1 MDDSDERPWWLSR
14 DGDAGGPGETSDA
27 ADHES
32 NAQDRSAGSTPGS
45 TQGWDLTSMLGML
58 GSLAGQW
65 WESSG
70 AGAHAGH
77 DDPADHPDCVICMGL
92 TRLSASTA
100 PEPVVLPAVRWLP
113 IRRP

>member
-14 DGDAGGPGETSDA
+14 SGDAGGPGETSDA

-32 NAQDRSAGSTPGS
+32 NAQDGSAGSTQGS

-77 DDPADHPDCVICMGL
+77 DDPADHPECVICMGL
-92 TRLSASTA
+92 SRLSASTA
-100 PEPVVLPAVRWLP
+100 SEPVVLPAVRWLP

>member
-14 DGDAGGPGETSDA
+14 DGEAGRPGETGDA
-27 ADHES
+27 AGQES

-45 TQGWDLTSMLGML
+45 TQGWNLTSMLGML

-77 DDPADHPDCVICMGL
+77 DDPADQPDCVICMGL
-92 TRLSASTA
+92 SQLSASTA
-100 PEPVVLPAVRWLP
+100 SEPVVLPAVRWLP

>member
-14 DGDAGGPGETSDA
+14 DGQAGGPRETGDA

-32 NAQDRSAGSTPGS
+32 NAQDGSAGS

-77 DDPADHPDCVICMGL
+77 DDAADHPDCVICMGL

-100 PEPVVLPAVRWLP
+100 SESLVLPAVRWLP

>member
-14 DGDAGGPGETSDA
+14 DGEAGGPGGTGDA
-27 ADHES
+27 AEHGS
-32 NAQDRSAGSTPGS
+32 NAQDGSAGSAH
-45 TQGWDLTSMLGML
+45 GWDLTGMLGML

-92 TRLSASTA
+92 ARLSASTA